1 MGFQY
6 NYYIPTAINNE
17 NISISRKVKSKK
29 RRKNKFSPQRNVVE
43 KRSKLNTEDLRF
55 LESIGLKLKI

>member
-29 RRKNKFSPQRNVVE
+29 RRKNKFSQQRSTVE